1 MLMIIAVEQKG
12 ETMTR
17 IEENSITRKEVAESI
32 EELLKNCDRPNDGIQ
47 PGEFLM
53 SGIETAK
60 IMVLIDIS
68 KSLAMLADGLED

>member
-1 MLMIIAVEQKG
+1 
-12 ETMTR
+12 MTR
-17 IEENSITRKEVAESI
+17 IEENSVTLKEVAESI
-32 EELLKNCDRPNDGIQ
+32 EELSKNCDRPNNGIQ

-68 KSLAMLADGLED
+68 KSLAVIADELKNS